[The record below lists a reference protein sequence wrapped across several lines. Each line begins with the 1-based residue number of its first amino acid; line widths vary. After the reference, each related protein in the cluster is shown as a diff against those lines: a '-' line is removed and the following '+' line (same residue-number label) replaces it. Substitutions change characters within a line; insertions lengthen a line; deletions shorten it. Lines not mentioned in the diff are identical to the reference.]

1 MPRLLFF
8 RVSLSLL
15 LASQPAWGALTCAAL
30 HEVVEFISPK
40 SLKGDYSLE
49 PGYKKLIE
57 QLETKDAKDLLSV
70 DVDPR
75 TLKSSWRKHVDVSDE
90 ELKARLRDDQS
101 LNSVSRFYQPD
112 DAEAALRMVGK
123 KLDEY
128 FEVAPDA
135 PVRSRKPVQI
145 QVRIK
150 KPDRANFDSERRL
163 AITFDMGRPIG
174 KAYMQNIYGKYAEK
188 KDITIVTAVLQRRP
202 HLARPDESI
211 YELVTLFPEHRPI
224 AP

>member
-8 RVSLSLL
+8 RLSLGLL

-57 QLETKDAKDLLSV
+57 QLDTKEAKALLSI
-70 DVDPR
+70 DIDPK
-75 TLKSSWRKHVDVSDE
+75 TLKSSWSKHVDATDDD
-90 ELKARLRDDQS
+90 LKDRLRIDPT
-101 LNSVSRFYQPD
+101 LNSVSRFYKAE

>member
-1 MPRLLFF
+1 M
-8 RVSLSLL
+8 SLSLL

-57 QLETKDAKDLLSV
+57 QLETKDAKTLLSV